1 MRYFNFFFLLPVA
14 TFAAQHEVEVGDDGK
29 LIYNPDTVQAA
40 VGDTV
45 VFKFYPGA
53 HSVAQSTFDNPCQP
67 STNGIWSGFFTPK
80 SDTDPNVFEITIKNM
95 DPIWIYCAQVGHCNA
110 GMAMVINPP

>member
-1 MRYFNFFFLLPVA
+1 MHYFNFIFLLPTA
-14 TFAAQHEVEVGDDGK
+14 IFAAQHTVEVGEDGK
-29 LIYNPDTVQAA
+29 FVYNPDTVQAA

-45 VFKFYPGA
+45 VFEFYPGS

-67 STNGIWSGFFTPK
+67 AANGIWSGFFNPS
-80 SDTDPNVFEITIKNM
+80 SDTDPNVFEITIKDTN
-95 DPIWIYCAQVGHCNA
+95 PIWIYCAQIGHCNA